1 MTRLSVRARYVRPV
15 LAAASVVSVLS
26 AADAHAAPGLVG
38 WALMPAQTTAVG
50 PTSGQFAI
58 TPSSAPYLPIAAG
71 QPVQGFSAVLDGPRP
86 GTYRVLPDNGFGA
99 MDNSA
104 DTLLR
109 MYAVRPDWKLWSG
122 SRIVG
127 SGTVSPVAFRGGRQL
142 PSFIDE
148 SFIGL
153 RDPDHKL
160 TFTLQSD
167 LDRYYGVATNP
178 PVDPAIKAERLLTG
192 ADLDIEAV
200 RADKRGHLWFGDEFG
215 PFLIETD
222 KSGKVLRAEIQLPN
236 ARPAGSTATGAYVQ
250 SPQNPFLAGA
260 APNLNRSNGFEG
272 LAINASRTKLYPL
285 LEGTVVGDPARSL
298 RISEFDL
305 KSETYTG
312 RTLLYRLEPQG
323 TNIGDFTAVNDHQ
336 FLVIERNGGTATSG
350 TPYKH
355 IFLIDLD
362 RVSADGF
369 VLKTDIVDLMNLVDT
384 HDLNGDGQTVFT
396 FPYVTIESVLILDP
410 RTLLVINDNNFPGG
424 GGRSAAPD
432 QTEFLQIKLDQP
444 LDLRD
449 SARGANEDQDE
460 DD

>member
-1 MTRLSVRARYVRPV
+1 MTRISVRERHLGRALAAGSMLCV
-15 LAAASVVSVLS
+15 LA
-26 AADAHAAPGLVG
+26 AADAHAAPSLEG

-58 TPSSAPYLPIAAG
+58 TPSSAPYLPIVNA
-71 QPVQGFSAVLDGPRP
+71 QPVQGFSAVLAGPRP

-99 MDNSA
+99 QDNSA

-109 MYAVRPDWKLWSG
+109 MYAVRPDWKRWSG

-127 SGTVSPVAFRGGRQL
+127 SGTVAPVAFRSGRAL
-142 PSFIDE
+142 PSFDDD
-148 SFIGL
+148 SFVAL

-160 TFTLQSD
+160 TFTIQAD
-167 LDRYYGVATNP
+167 LDHYYGVPSNP

-222 KSGKVLRAEIQLPN
+222 KTGKVLRAEIQLPN
-236 ARPAGSTATGAYVQ
+236 ARPAGSTSTNANVQ
-250 SPQNPFLAGA
+250 SPQNPLLAGVT
-260 APNLNRSNGFEG
+260 PNLGRSSGFEG
-272 LAINASRTKLYPL
+272 LALNASRTKLYPL
-285 LEGTVVGDPARSL
+285 LEGTVIGDPARSL

-305 KSETYTG
+305 ESERYTG
-312 RTLLYRLEPQG
+312 LTLLYRLEPEG

-355 IFLIDLD
+355 IFLIDLE
-362 RVSADGF
+362 RVGADGF
-369 VLKTDIVDLMNLVDT
+369 VAKTDLVDLMNLVDT
-384 HDLNGDGQTVFT
+384 HDLNGDGQAVFT
-396 FPYVTIESVLILDP
+396 FPYVTVESVLILDP
-410 RTLLVINDNNFPGG
+410 RTLLVINDNNFPGA
-424 GGRSAAPD
+424 GGRTAAPD
-432 QTEFLQIKLDQP
+432 QTEFLKIELDQP
-444 LDLRD
+444 LDLCDHGPKDR
-449 SARGANEDQDE
+449 DE
-460 DD
+460 DEGE

>member
-1 MTRLSVRARYVRPV
+1 MARIRVRGRHLCPV
-15 LAAASVVSVLS
+15 LAAASMLSVLS
-26 AADAHAAPGLVG
+26 AADAHAAPSLEG

-50 PTSGQFAI
+50 STSGQFAI
-58 TPSSAPYLPIAAG
+58 TPSSAPYLPIVNG
-71 QPVQGFSAVLDGPRP
+71 QPVQGFSAVLDGSRP

-99 MDNSA
+99 KDNSA

-109 MYAVRPDWKLWSG
+109 MYAVRPDFKLWNG

-127 SGTVSPVAFRGGRQL
+127 SGAVSPVAFRGGRER
-142 PSFIDE
+142 PSFDEE
-148 SFIGL
+148 SFIAL

-160 TFTLQSD
+160 TFTIQAD
-167 LDRYYGVATNP
+167 LDHYYGVSTNP
-178 PVDPAIKAERLLTG
+178 VVDPAIKAERLLTG

-222 KSGKVLRAEIQLPN
+222 KTGKVLRAEIQLPN
-236 ARPAGSTATGAYVQ
+236 ARPVGSTATGAYVQ
-250 SPQNPFLAGA
+250 SPQSPFLGGA
-260 APNLNRSNGFEG
+260 AANLGRSSGFEG
-272 LAINASRTKLYPL
+272 LAINASRTRLYPL

-298 RISEFDL
+298 RISEYDL
-305 KSETYTG
+305 KSHSYTG
-312 RTLLYRLEPQG
+312 LTLLYRLEAQG

-355 IFLIDLD
+355 IFLIDLT
-362 RVSADGF
+362 RVGADGT
-369 VLKTDIVDLMNLVDT
+369 VVKTDLVDLMNLVDT

-396 FPYVTIESVLILDP
+396 FPYVTIESVLILDS

-424 GGRSAAPD
+424 GGRTAAPD
-432 QTEFLQIKLDQP
+432 QTEFLQIRLDQP
-444 LDLRD
+444 LQLGGRVNQ
-449 SARGANEDQDE
+449 GG

>member
-1 MTRLSVRARYVRPV
+1 MTRISVREWHLRPV
-15 LAAASVVSVLS
+15 LAAASILSVL
-26 AADAHAAPGLVG
+26 AADDAHAAPSLEG

-58 TPSSAPYLPIAAG
+58 TPASAPYLPIVNG

-99 MDNSA
+99 KDNSA
-104 DTLLR
+104 DTVLR

-122 SRIVG
+122 SRVVG
-127 SGTVSPVAFRGGRQL
+127 SGTVSPVAFSGGREL
-142 PSFIDE
+142 PGFDDDSFIA
-148 SFIGL
+148 L

-160 TFTLQSD
+160 TFTIQAD
-167 LDRYYGVATNP
+167 LDQYYGVATNP
-178 PVDPAIKAERLLTG
+178 PVAPTIKAERLLTG

-222 KSGKVLRAEIQLPN
+222 KTGKVLRAEIQLPN

-260 APNLNRSNGFEG
+260 SPNLGRSSGFEG
-272 LAINASRTKLYPL
+272 LALNASRTKLYPL

-298 RISEFDL
+298 RISEYDL
-305 KSETYTG
+305 KQQAYSGLTA
-312 RTLLYRLEPQG
+312 LYRLEPQG

-336 FLVIERNGGTATSG
+336 FLVIERNGGTGTSG

-362 RVSADGF
+362 RVSADGS
-369 VLKTDIVDLMNLVDT
+369 VAKIDLVDLMNLVDT
-384 HDLNGDGQTVFT
+384 HDLNGDGQTIFT

-444 LDLRD
+444 LDLRAQP
-449 SARGANEDQDE
+449 ARGLAEDEHD
-460 DD
+460 